1 MRGMKGRCRD
11 EKDGEAEGWPEE
23 TGSNSEDHHDPL
35 LSSLLHQH
43 MRKDQE
49 LMSPAASR
57 PTDPLGLENPTG
69 VGTRWFSRRHG
80 GNAGRESLLPK
91 EKQG

>member
-11 EKDGEAEGWPEE
+11 EKDGEAEGWLEE

-43 MRKDQE
+43 VRKDQE
-49 LMSPAASR
+49 LMSPAAS
-57 PTDPLGLENPTG
+57 
-69 VGTRWFSRRHG
+69 
-80 GNAGRESLLPK
+80 
-91 EKQG
+91 